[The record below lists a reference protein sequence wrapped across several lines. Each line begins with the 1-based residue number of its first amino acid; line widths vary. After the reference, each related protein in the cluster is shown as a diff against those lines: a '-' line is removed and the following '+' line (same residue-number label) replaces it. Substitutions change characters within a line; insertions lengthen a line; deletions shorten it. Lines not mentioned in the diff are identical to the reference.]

1 MIPGVHATIAVDRRP
16 EDVLAVL
23 DRKGWPWLGRR
34 GPLGSR
40 EIRLDGN
47 PFREFRLRVFA
58 AHHAVS
64 RGPTWR
70 VVLEQS
76 EDASP
81 PHSVLELELSVTP
94 LGGDSSRLSIGGMFS
109 STLFR
114 GREGAVGQS
123 VTRRVANEH
132 ARSLL
137 EQVATILEEGAH
149 RDKRVKPDA
158 SLPSSASNGRLRAG
172 GPRAVRTRRP

>member
-1 MIPGVHATIAVDRRP
+1 MIPGVHASIAVDRSP
-16 EDVLAVL
+16 EDVLAFL

-34 GPLGSR
+34 GALGSR

-58 AHHAVS
+58 THHAVS
-64 RGPTWR
+64 RGSTWR
-70 VVLEQS
+70 VLLEQS
-76 EDASP
+76 ADASP

-94 LGGDSSRLSIGGMFS
+94 LGEDSSRLSVGGMFS
-109 STLFR
+109 PTLFR

-137 EQVATILEEGAH
+137 EQVATILEGGTY
-149 RDKRVKPDA
+149 RDKRVKPAA
-158 SLPSSASNGRLRAG
+158 SAASSATNARLRG
-172 GPRAVRTRRP
+172 GGRRAVRPRP

>member
-1 MIPGVHATIAVDRRP
+1 M
-16 EDVLAVL
+16 
-23 DRKGWPWLGRR
+23 
-34 GPLGSR
+34 
-40 EIRLDGN
+40 
-47 PFREFRLRVFA
+47 
-58 AHHAVS
+58 
-64 RGPTWR
+64 
-70 VVLEQS
+70 
-76 EDASP
+76 
-81 PHSVLELELSVTP
+81 TP
-94 LGGDSSRLSIGGMFS
+94 LDEDSSRLSIGGMFS

-114 GREGAVGQS
+114 RREGAVGQS

-158 SLPSSASNGRLRAG
+158 SVPSSASNGRLRAG